1 MEKIIIQPEYM
12 AYPKGGNVSD
22 FKIYSCVVVDAK
34 ESEVF
39 LNNEKVGIKG
49 EMPSL
54 AYNKQ
59 YLVLGEY
66 SENNYG
72 KQIDVVYTNEMFQ
85 ETSKDFQKYFL
96 REILTEKQYEDLI
109 SSLDDPFKALKEK
122 DIKLLTTVKGIKD
135 VTALRLIDKYE
146 ASIDYS
152 QVFVKF
158 GQLGLSSIM
167 IKKIAKSYSSP
178 QLLIEKFEENPY
190 ILADDVDGIGF
201 KTADNIALKN
211 DMSPTGVERMS
222 AFIINELKSAAS
234 NLGDTY
240 LYTSEVYESWLD
252 FSQLDNQVVTFKGAL
267 NELLSHAEITLLKK
281 GTMIVLTRY
290 YNAEDTVSKEL
301 LRLADKSNMIKIE
314 NAEETLKEVEKEQ
327 GFEFNDEQRNA
338 ILKIVDNNVL
348 VISGSGG
355 TGKSTIARG
364 VVNLIG
370 KAYSAAVSLSGK
382 AGQRLSETTGLDGKT
397 IHRLLNYNPNE
408 GFKYNKDNQLDY
420 KLIVLDESSMVD
432 IGLFRRLVEAIPTG
446 AKLCLLGDTHQL
458 QAIGAGQVLL
468 DIIRAEAIEST
479 ELLKIH
485 RQAQKSG
492 IIFAAT
498 KVRNAEHIIEKGFTG
513 TKVLGEL
520 QDFKMIVKSKA
531 KAGTDRETKPLILK
545 EFEKLLNEGK
555 DISDIQV
562 ITSMKTRGGA
572 STYSLN
578 AELQDIYNPTFGD
591 EGLECGK
598 KYTYTLK
605 IGDKVIC
612 KKNNYKTTDINGEPK
627 PIFNGSMG
635 TIKEI
640 KMDNQS
646 MIIDFY
652 NIGKIIVDKS
662 MKSTIELAYAITIH
676 SAQGSQWK
684 NVIVGI
690 DSSMFAMLN
699 KELLYTAI
707 TRAEKSCVLIG
718 ENNAIRM
725 ATRISK
731 IYDKKTLLNKFI
743 KKNLKNI

>member
-1 MEKIIIQPEYM
+1 MDKIIIQPTRLVYSSSE
-12 AYPKGGNVSD
+12 D
-22 FKIYSCVVVDAK
+22 FKIYACVVIDHK
-34 ESEVF
+34 ESEF
-39 LNNEKVGIKG
+39 FIKG
-49 EMPSL
+49 EKISIKGDMSSL
-54 AYNKQ
+54 NYNKQ
-59 YLVLGEY
+59 YLVLGEGDE
-66 SENNYG
+66 SKYG

-122 DIKLLTTVKGIKD
+122 DVKLLTTVKGIKD
-135 VTALRLIDKYE
+135 ITAYRLIEKYE
-146 ASIDYS
+146 NSIDYS

-158 GQLGLSSIM
+158 GQLGLSSAM
-167 IKKIAKSYSSP
+167 IKKIAKAYSSP

-190 ILADDVDGIGF
+190 ILSDDVNGIGF
-201 KTADNIALKN
+201 KTADGIALKSG
-211 DMSPTGVERMS
+211 MLETSIERVS
-222 AFIINELKSAAS
+222 AFVLNELNNAAN

-240 LYTSEVYESWLD
+240 VETSEVYESWVD

-267 NELLSHAEITLLKK
+267 KHLLSREEITLLKK

-290 YNAEDTVSKEL
+290 YKAEDAVSKEL
-301 LRLADKSNMIKIE
+301 LRLADKSNMAKIKNIDE
-314 NAEETLKEVEKEQ
+314 VLEKVEEEQ
-327 GFEFNDEQRNA
+327 GFEFNSEQRNA
-338 ILKIVDNNVL
+338 VAKIADNNL
-348 VISGSGG
+348 LAIIGSAGSGK
-355 TGKSTIARG
+355 TSIARAI
-364 VVNLIG
+364 VNIVG
-370 KAYSAAVSLSGK
+370 KENSAVCALSGK
-382 AGQRLSETTGLDGKT
+382 AGQRLSELTNVDGQT
-397 IHRLLNYNPNE
+397 IHRLLAYNPNE

-420 KLIVLDESSMVD
+420 KLVILDEGSMVD

-446 AKLCLLGDTHQL
+446 CKLVVLGDTHQL
-458 QAIGAGQVLL
+458 QAIGAGAVLL
-468 DIIRAEAIEST
+468 DIIKADAIEST

-492 IIFAAT
+492 IITAAT
-498 KVRNAEHIIEKGFTG
+498 HIRNAEHIMDKGFVG
-513 TKVLGEL
+513 VKILGEL
-520 QDFKMIVKSKA
+520 QDFKMLINNKA
-531 KAGTDRETKPLILK
+531 KVGTDRKTKPLILK
-545 EFEKLLNEGK
+545 EFETLLNNGE
-555 DISDIQV
+555 DISDIQIIV
-562 ITSMKTRGGA
+562 PMKSRGGA

-578 AELQDIYNPTFGD
+578 QELQNIFNPTFGD

-598 KYTYTLK
+598 KDKYILK
-605 IGDKVIC
+605 VGDKIIC
-612 KKNNYKTTDINGEPK
+612 KKNNYKTTDIHMVPK

-635 TIKEI
+635 MITEIDIKT
-640 KMDNQS
+640 QS

-684 NVIVGI
+684 TVIVGI

-707 TRAEKSCVLIG
+707 TRAERACVLIG

-731 IYDKKTLLNKFI
+731 LHDKRTLLNKFI
-743 KKNLKNI
+743 KKNSKNL